1 MVMAPLTLSLR
12 VFHSRLPLNESEL
25 VPNIR
30 DFAAGSLH
38 KSFLRKLYGKS
49 FFMKNSAMYAGFKL
63 FNVL

>member
-1 MVMAPLTLSLR
+1 MAPLTLSPR
-12 VFHSRLPLNESEL
+12 VFHSRLPLNKSEL

-49 FFMKNSAMYAGFKL
+49 FFMKNSAMYSGFKL
-63 FNVL
+63 FTVL